1 MAGSNNKLKS
11 FYYLTKPGIV
21 YSNIMTGLAG
31 YFFASKFH
39 IGWLKLLGLIVG
51 MALIIGAACVF
62 NNYIDKDIDK
72 KMKRTSKRELV
83 TGAISHKSALIFAS
97 SIGIIGFLSLSLTNL
112 LTWMIGLFAIFSYV
126 VLYGYAKRKSRF
138 GTLVG
143 TLPGSATLVAGYTAY
158 TNHLDDRAL
167 LLFLIMV
174 SWQMA
179 HFYAIAIYRLKDYRT
194 AGVPVWPVKSGV
206 PSTITQIRLYVLLY
220 IVFNLALAV
229 LIKSYVYGIVMMGVS
244 AYWCK
249 FVFKDPKTKSCEVW
263 AKKVFL
269 NSLIVILCFSAIL
282 SVVRLIS

>member
-1 MAGSNNKLKS
+1 MAAYNNKLKS
-11 FYYLTKPGIV
+11 FYALTKPGIV
-21 YSNIMTGLAG
+21 YSNIMTGVAG

-39 IGWLKLLGLIVG
+39 IDWIKLLSLIVG

-72 KMKRTSKRELV
+72 KMKRTNKRELV
-83 TGAISHKSALIFAS
+83 TGAISDKSALIFAS
-97 SIGIIGFLSLSLTNL
+97 CIGIIGFLSLSLTNL

-126 VLYGYAKRKSRF
+126 ILYGYAKRKSRF

-143 TLPGSATLVAGYTAY
+143 TLPGSATLVAGYTTY

-179 HFYAIAIYRLKDYRT
+179 HFYAIAIYRLKDYRA
-194 AGVPVWPVKSGV
+194 AGIPVWPVKSGI
-206 PSTITQIRLYVLLY
+206 PSTITQMRMYVVLY
-220 IVFNLALAV
+220 IACNLALAIV
-229 LIKSYVYGIVMMGVS
+229 IKSYVYGIVMLAVC
-244 AYWCK
+244 AYWCR
-249 FVFKDPKTKSCEVW
+249 FVFANPKTKSCEVW

-282 SVVRLIS
+282 SVTRLIS